1 MMFCE
6 ILLLLYYKHL
16 DIKVWQ
22 IIVIITASQIMGMFT
37 F

>member
-1 MMFCE
+1 MMLCE
-6 ILLLLYYKHL
+6 ILLLLYYKRL

-22 IIVIITASQIMGMFT
+22 IIVIIIASQIMGMFT